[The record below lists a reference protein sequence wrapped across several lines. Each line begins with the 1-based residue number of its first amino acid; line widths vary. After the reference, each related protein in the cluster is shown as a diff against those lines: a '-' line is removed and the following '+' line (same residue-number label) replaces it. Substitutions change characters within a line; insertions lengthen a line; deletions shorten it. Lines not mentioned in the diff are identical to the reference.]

1 MEKRSKSHLWRLGA
15 AVGAAVLL
23 IGVLAVYASAGPIG
37 VASGFEDDDG
47 NLVVNS
53 NSTFDWNG
61 FNPVTWNGT
70 VPYQSASKTA
80 SGWDFTGLTDAQ
92 ATTSD
97 TGFAGGIKQDV
108 NCATLKN
115 G

>member
-47 NLVVNS
+47 KPCRQLEL
-53 NSTFDWNG
+53 
-61 FNPVTWNGT
+61 
-70 VPYQSASKTA
+70 
-80 SGWDFTGLTDAQ
+80 DFRLER
-92 ATTSD
+92 
-97 TGFAGGIKQDV
+97 
-108 NCATLKN
+108 L
-115 G
+115 